1 MSDLISR
8 SIYKSK
14 LLKALDVLNKEYRE
28 AILNEDSD
36 LILAIQNQ
44 QSAYMLALRLLD
56 NEPTAYDVDKVVY
69 EFESFAKL
77 AEDRW
82 TNGTSEHAYQEHK
95 CCVKAIEIVKQEAE
109 QYQSSEIGFISKT
122 EVLTLIEEIKCN
134 DDIPKNYGTLLDI
147 MRMIRN
153 MPTVDNTDN
162 GWIPCSERLPEE
174 SGYYLVTYHN
184 WSDGNFLPKYN
195 DTYARKLHYQI
206 SDHFVGWNYPKNV
219 DDRAEN
225 DCHKEVIAWQP
236 LPEPFKERD

>member
-1 MSDLISR
+1 MRLIDADKLIEKLRDFKEWENDDGRPIHTMSETQRIDR
-8 SIYKSK
+8 SINF
-14 LLKALDVLNKEYRE
+14 A
-28 AILNEDSD
+28 
-36 LILAIQNQ
+36 QT
-44 QSAYMLALRLLD
+44 
-56 NEPTAYDVDKVVY
+56 EPTAFDADKVVSELEKNASRY
-69 EFESFAKL
+69 TKKYV
-77 AEDRW
+77 
-82 TNGTSEHAYQEHK
+82 TPYGNNGYRDTKAISIH
-95 CCVKAIEIVKQEAE
+95 KAIEIVKQEAE

-122 EVLTLIEEIKCN
+122 EVLTLIEEIKRN

-184 WSDGNFLPKYN
+184 WSDGNFLPKYD
-195 DTYARKLHYQI
+195 DTYVRRLHYQI
-206 SDHFVGWNYPKNV
+206 SEHFVGWNYPKNV